1 MIPETMK
8 STARKLALLPLVLG
22 AACSVG
28 PDYKEPALAVPAA
41 WHEAQQKGVDT
52 RPADL
57 ARWWTAFEDPLLNSL
72 IERAVKSNLDLR
84 VAEARIREAR
94 ASRAVVAS
102 GAWPTVDTSGSYS
115 RSRTSENALNIPSQ
129 GGAGGASAVNLE
141 RSLFTAGFDANWEI
155 DVFGGVRRSVEA
167 ADATIAATEYSRR
180 DVLVS
185 LLGDVA
191 RNYVELRGAQRRLAV
206 ARDNLKTQQDS
217 LDLTR
222 VRFNAGLA
230 SDLDVARAEAQL
242 NATLSQIPT
251 LESLLKQTAY
261 SLDLLLGLAPGA
273 LWSELEKEIA
283 IPRLPA
289 EVLVGLPSDLLRR
302 RPDVRVAERRLAA
315 ATAQVGSAIADLFPK
330 FFLIGDFGLQ
340 SISASDWFSGRSRY
354 WSIGPTI
361 SWPIFDAGRI
371 RANIE
376 IRNAQQEQVLSEY
389 EKTVLTA
396 FGDVEKSLVSYAQ
409 EQIRHRSLTDAVAAN
424 RRAVAMAQELY
435 IRGLNDY
442 LNVLDTQRALYVTE
456 TELAQS
462 EATMA
467 SNLIAL
473 YKALGGGWE
482 TN

>member
-1 MIPETMK
+1 
-8 STARKLALLPLVLG
+8 LLFFAVG
-22 AACSVG
+22 CSVG

-41 WHEAQQKGVDT
+41 WNEAQQKGVDT
-52 RPADL
+52 RSAEL

-72 IERAVKSNLDLR
+72 VDRAVKSNLDLR

-94 ASRAVVAS
+94 ATRAVVAS
-102 GAWPTVDTSGSYS
+102 GAWPTLDTSGSYTRS
-115 RSRTSENALNIPSQ
+115 RSSENAFNIPSQ
-129 GGAGGASAVNLE
+129 GGAGGSGQGINLE
-141 RSLFTAGFDANWEI
+141 RNLFNAGFDANWEI
-155 DVFGGVRRSVEA
+155 DVFGGVRRGVEA
-167 ADATIAATEYSRR
+167 ADATIEATEYNRR

-191 RNYVELRGAQRRLAV
+191 RNYIDLRGAQRRLAV
-206 ARDNLKTQQDS
+206 ARANLKTQQDS

-242 NATLSQIPT
+242 NTTASQVPT
-251 LESLLKQTAY
+251 LESLLKQAAY

-273 LWSELEKEIA
+273 LWQELEQELA
-283 IPRLPA
+283 IPSLPP

-302 RPDVRVAERRLAA
+302 RPDIRFAERQLAA

-330 FFLIGDFGLQ
+330 FFLTGAAGLQ
-340 SISASDWFSGRSRY
+340 SISASDWFTRGSRY

-376 IRNAQQEQVLSEY
+376 IRNAQQEQALSQY
-389 EKTVLTA
+389 EKAVLAA
-396 FGDVEKSLVSYAQ
+396 FGDVEKSLVNYSR
-409 EQIRHRSLTDAVAAN
+409 EQTRYRSLSDAVAAN
-424 RRAVAMAQELY
+424 RRAVQMANELY
-435 IRGLNDY
+435 VRGLNDY
-442 LNVLDTQRALYVTE
+442 LEVLDSQRALYLTE
-456 TELAQS
+456 TEMAQS

-467 SNLIAL
+467 ANLVAL

-482 TN
+482 MN

>member
-1 MIPETMK
+1 MIEK
-8 STARKLALLPLVLG
+8 RRILSLACLPLLFA

-28 PDYKEPALAVPAA
+28 PDYKEPALATPAA
-41 WHEAQQKGVDT
+41 WNEAQQKGVDT

-57 ARWWTAFEDPLLNSL
+57 ARWWTAFNDALLDSL
-72 IERAVKSNLDLR
+72 IDRAVRSNLDLR
-84 VAEARIREAR
+84 LAEARVREAR

-102 GAWPTVDTSGSYS
+102 GLWPTVDTAASYS

-129 GGAGGASAVNLE
+129 GGSASGSGIKLE
-141 RSLFTAGFDANWEI
+141 RDLFSAGFDANWEI

-167 ADATIAATEYSRR
+167 ADATIEATEYNRR
-180 DVLVS
+180 DVLVT

-191 RNYVELRGAQRRLAV
+191 RNYVDLRGAQRQLAV

-242 NATLSQIPT
+242 NTTASQIPT
-251 LESLLKQTAY
+251 FESLLKQAAY
-261 SLDLLLGLAPGA
+261 SLDLLLGSAPGA
-273 LWSELEKEIA
+273 LWRELESEIA

-289 EVLVGLPSDLLRR
+289 EVLVGVPSDLLRR
-302 RPDVRVAERRLAA
+302 RPDIRVAERRLAA
-315 ATAQVGSAIADLFPK
+315 ATAQVGSAVADLFPK
-330 FFLIGDFGLQ
+330 FFLLGNFGLQ
-340 SISASDWFSGRSRY
+340 SISASDWFTGRSRY

-376 IRNAQQEQVLSEY
+376 IRNAQQEQALSEY
-389 EKTVLTA
+389 EKTVLAA
-396 FGDVEKSLVSYAQ
+396 FGEVEKSLVNYAQ
-409 EQIRHRSLTDAVAAN
+409 QQARYRSLTDAVAAN

-435 IRGLNDY
+435 VRGLNDY
-442 LNVLDTQRALYVTE
+442 LNVLDTQRALYAAE

-467 SNLIAL
+467 ANLIAL

-482 TN
+482 IN